1 MEDGLK
7 KLSETW
13 RAELARQ
20 SLAGRVLVEFA
31 HIKRFRLEKCP
42 WHRIAEAMGVN
53 PESLR
58 RAFRAINQKI
68 EAGQL
73 IPLAPELRS
82 KPITTA
88 PRPSAPGVP
97 PPPRIGSS
105 QPAGSTDLDK
115 LKEAGITFD

>member
-31 HIKRFRLEKCP
+31 RIKRFRLERCP
-42 WHRIAEAMGVN
+42 WRRIAEAMGVN

-58 RAFRAINQKI
+58 RAFRAINQKV

-73 IPLAPELRS
+73 IPPGPEPRR
-82 KPITTA
+82 PPATTA
-88 PRPSAPGVP
+88 PRPPAPGVP
-97 PPPRIGSS
+97 PPPRVGGSK
-105 QPAGSTDLDK
+105 PGGSPDLDK